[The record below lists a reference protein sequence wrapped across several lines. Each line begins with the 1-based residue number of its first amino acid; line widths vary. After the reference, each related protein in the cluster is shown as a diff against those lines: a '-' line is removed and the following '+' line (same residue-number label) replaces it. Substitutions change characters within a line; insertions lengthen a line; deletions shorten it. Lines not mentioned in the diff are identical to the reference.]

1 MTTQRTSA
9 ALRLVARP
17 TNVRPGPTM
26 YEDARI
32 LWDQRRL
39 RRSRTAAA
47 PRAGDLLP
55 LDGAGGF
62 GGDVVGDTVH
72 AGNFVDDA
80 A

>member
-1 MTTQRTSA
+1 MTAQRTSA
-9 ALRLVARP
+9 APRLVTPPNKTRHAVPRCTSMNAFCG
-17 TNVRPGPTM
+17 TNVV
-26 YEDARI
+26 
-32 LWDQRRL
+32 
-39 RRSRTAAA
+39 RSPAA